1 MEGEEV
7 ESKEEQRW
15 RLNVGFYD
23 FKAMQVNVTAVYVA
37 FVLVLELL
45 QLYCGV
51 VQKRVFLF

>member
-1 MEGEEV
+1 MEGEV

-23 FKAMQVNVTAVYVA
+23 FKVMQVNVTAVYVA